1 MRPARWRFAAL
12 AVYPRPVGILRL
24 WRVSA
29 VVVAAGLLCPSCG
42 EQEELLLRV
51 MTYNV
56 KGLDWMAPDNPSYP
70 VAVSTEDLLQTIR
83 AHDPDVVGL
92 QECWHKSADGSSL
105 AGELSRA
112 TDLSHVFATTT
123 TVGWLP
129 YVQQNV
135 LLSRFPLAV
144 VEELDLGPD
153 PTSQENRQFQYA
165 RLELPDGAQLHLG
178 NLHLFTAG
186 DLQLPALKQI
196 QTFLAER
203 VDDGRLVW
211 TGDFNFTPAAEPY
224 SYLTQTFRPVL
235 VDPVAAVGEPPDA
248 SAYHTSSAA
257 APNKRIDYVFVGDA
271 VTVLDYLTVT
281 SPIPNRTYPDHLPV
295 IARVRLGR

>member
-1 MRPARWRFAAL
+1 MTELRQRWRQLAA
-12 AVYPRPVGILRL
+12 Y
-24 WRVSA
+24 WA
-29 VVVAAGLLCPSCG
+29 VVPLAAVALLCASC
-42 EQEELLLRV
+42 EEEALSLRV

-56 KGLDWMAPDNPSYP
+56 KGLDWMAPDNPRYP

-92 QECWHKSADGSSL
+92 QECWHKSDDQSSL

-112 TDLSHVFATTT
+112 TGLSHVFATTT

-153 PTSQENRQFQYA
+153 PTSQENRRFQYA
-165 RLELPDGAQLHLG
+165 RLELPDGTELHLG
-178 NLHLFTAG
+178 NLHLFTAAE
-186 DLQLPALKQI
+186 LQLPALKQI

-203 VDDGRLVW
+203 VHDGRLVW
-211 TGDFNFTPAAEPY
+211 TGDFNFAPNADPY
-224 SYLTQTFRPVL
+224 SYLTGDFQPAL
-235 VDPVAAVGEPPDA
+235 VDPVAARGELPDA

-257 APNKRIDYVFVGDA
+257 APKKRIDYVFVGEG
-271 VTVLDYLTVT
+271 VEVLDYLTVT
-281 SPIPNRTYPDHLPV
+281 GPIPNRTYPDHLPV
-295 IARVRLGR
+295 IARVRP